1 MSLLDRV
8 FDKMTLPRIRT
19 MQHNPHGLEIFSK
32 HRHIHQGIVD
42 RQPQVATQ
50 AIQSHLMASKERVIR
65 EIQTLQITALL
76 NPITNCP
83 PHEVGQALDNPAPA
97 GRKSEKSCSLSCE
110 LLCIR
115 KSLSPRFSRLQPL
128 NPPKLGDV
136 DPEQW
141 LER

>member
-1 MSLLDRV
+1 
-8 FDKMTLPRIRT
+8 

-97 GRKSEKSCSLSCE
+97 GERAKNLVPSPVSYCAYASLCHLVSVGF
-110 LLCIR
+110 
-115 KSLSPRFSRLQPL
+115 SL
-128 NPPKLGDV
+128 
-136 DPEQW
+136 
-141 LER
+141 